1 MMEEILWSNNP
12 EQRWIK
18 QIKQFTEGFP
28 EAYAGAN
35 EEYLTGTYAGQSIE
49 KKKKDWPGDF
59 FVTPLPQYSSLCKCS
74 TKNILEKSIQ
84 D

>member
-35 EEYLTGTYAGQSIE
+35 EEYLTGTYAGQSI
-49 KKKKDWPGDF
+49 KKKKKRLAWWF
-59 FVTPLPQYSSLCKCS
+59 FCH
-74 TKNILEKSIQ
+74 SITTV
-84 D
+84 